1 MYSNKL
7 FTPLRYPGGKARFA
21 PLIAEVLDTNGLSGG
36 HYLEP
41 YAGGAGAAL
50 VLLIDGAVSHIHI
63 NDADPAVSGF
73 WRVAV
78 SNSAGLIR
86 MITDEPVTMDAW
98 HHWRAVM
105 LGEIEG
111 TDLERGFATLFMN
124 RTNRSGI
131 LKGGVIGGKG
141 QSNEYKL
148 DARFMRDELC
158 SRLERIGS
166 FSDAISVYEE
176 DAYKL
181 LLRCHQ
187 FLPCKSLVYLDP
199 PYYVKG
205 AGLYRN
211 SYKHQDHEKIARLLA
226 SSKFRRPWIVSYD
239 NADEIRT
246 MYSYARSFTYGLHYT
261 AQQRY
266 IGSEVM
272 FFSDR
277 LAPPPDIRGWEAA

>member
-1 MYSNKL
+1 
-7 FTPLRYPGGKARFA
+7 
-21 PLIAEVLDTNGLSGG
+21 
-36 HYLEP
+36 
-41 YAGGAGAAL
+41 
-50 VLLIDGAVSHIHI
+50 
-63 NDADPAVSGF
+63 
-73 WRVAV
+73 
-78 SNSAGLIR
+78 
-86 MITDEPVTMDAW
+86 
-98 HHWRAVM
+98 
-105 LGEIEG
+105 
-111 TDLERGFATLFMN
+111 
-124 RTNRSGI
+124 
-131 LKGGVIGGKG
+131 
-141 QSNEYKL
+141 
-148 DARFMRDELC
+148 
-158 SRLERIGS
+158 
-166 FSDAISVYEE
+166 
-176 DAYKL
+176 
-181 LLRCHQ
+181 
-187 FLPCKSLVYLDP
+187 LDP